1 MKNREIMDLV
11 DSTEI
16 DFKEFENID
25 VSFSELEKKRMFK
38 NLAKSNKRSYI
49 KKAAAVLIVAGVAV
63 GVFGVTMP
71 SYAKNLPVVSSI
83 FKFLGINQGYEK
95 IIDKYGMSKESS
107 GINLTIND
115 VVYDGYKLVASYTIE
130 GDKAFD
136 GKPSLGAIKKEKGG
150 ETVGLGALVE
160 LGDKKSA
167 PKFDGGYGEFKDKDK
182 KVYSGAVIFTISSDN
197 FYSDK
202 ELKEMGVKNVVKV
215 MQEKYIDVARIPDK
229 FNLKL
234 YIDGLNEANSDGNL
248 KKNINGKW
256 NFNFS
261 VECKKAKENI
271 KEISVNKNFSDIL
284 PNSKLNKIVVTPISV
299 YLERTDADLKEGWF
313 VDYILLNDKGEKLNS
328 EDIDYE
334 KQAVSA
340 GKLEN
345 SLNKTKYIKAIP
357 YVYFQNRQN
366 PGITLNK
373 TGETKVPIGSNKYL
387 TITRLEE
394 KNGKT
399 YIHYKSDDFIDGF
412 LPFFFEDDS
421 ENMYMRNM
429 DESVIAPSGKEGFEV
444 YDEPL
449 LNKNL
454 KVINNT
460 EIYYD
465 KEFTIDLK

>member
-1 MKNREIMDLV
+1 MKDREIMNLV

-25 VSFSELEKKRMFK
+25 ISFSELEKKRMFK
-38 NLAKSNKRSYI
+38 NLTKSNKTSYI
-49 KKAAAVLIVAGVAV
+49 KRAAAAVIVMGVAI
-63 GVFGVTMP
+63 GLFGVTAT
-71 SYAKNLPVVSSI
+71 SYAKNVPVVSSI

-95 IIDKYGMSKESS
+95 IIDKYGVLKESS
-107 GINLTIND
+107 GIKLTIND

-130 GDKAFD
+130 GNKPFD
-136 GKPSLGAIKKEKGG
+136 EKPRLGAIKKEKGG

-182 KVYSGAVIFTISSDN
+182 RVYSGAVIFTISSDN

-215 MQEKYIDVARIPDK
+215 MQEKYIDVARIPDG

-234 YIDGLNEANSDGNL
+234 YIDGLSEENSDGNL
-248 KKNINGKW
+248 KKNISGEW
-256 NFNFS
+256 NFNLS
-261 VECKKAKENI
+261 VECKKAKDNI

-299 YLERTDADLKEGWF
+299 YLERTDAELKDGWF
-313 VDYILLNDKGEKLNS
+313 VDYILLNDKGEKLNP

-334 KQAVSA
+334 KQAVST

-345 SLNKTKYIKAIP
+345 SLNRTKYIKAIP

-387 TITRLEE
+387 TITKVEE
-394 KNGKT
+394 KAGKT
-399 YIHYKSDDFIDGF
+399 YIYYKSDDFIDGF
-412 LPFFFEDDS
+412 LPFFFKDNSGE
-421 ENMYMRNM
+421 EYMRNM
-429 DESVIAPSGKEGFEV
+429 DESVIDSSGKEGFEV
-444 YDEPL
+444 YDESL

-454 KVINNT
+454 KVINDT
-460 EIYYD
+460 VIYYD
-465 KEFTIDLK
+465 KEFTINLK

>member
-1 MKNREIMDLV
+1 MKDREIMDLT

-38 NLAKSNKRSYI
+38 NLTKSNKTSYM
-49 KKAAAVLIVAGVAV
+49 KKAAAAVIVMGLAI

-71 SYAKNLPVVSSI
+71 SYAKNMPVVSSI

-95 IIDKYGMSKESS
+95 IIDKYGISKESS
-107 GINLTIND
+107 GIKLTIND

-130 GDKAFD
+130 GNKPFD
-136 GKPSLGAIKKEKGG
+136 EKPRLGAKRASGIGG
-150 ETVGLGALVE
+150 VGALVE
-160 LGDKKSA
+160 LGDKKSS

-182 KVYSGAVIFTISSDN
+182 KVYSGAAIFTISSDN

-202 ELKEMGVKNVVKV
+202 ELKRMGVKNVVKV

-229 FNLKL
+229 FNFKL
-234 YIDGLNEANSDGNL
+234 YIDGLSETNSAGAL
-248 KKNINGKW
+248 KKNIEGKW

-261 VECKKAKENI
+261 VECKKAKDNI
-271 KEISVNKNFSDIL
+271 SEISVNKNFSDIL
-284 PNSKLNKIVVTPISV
+284 PNSSLNKIVVTPISV
-299 YLERTDADLKEGWF
+299 YLEKTDAELKDGWI
-313 VDYILLNDKGEKLNS
+313 VDYILLNDKGERLNP

-334 KQAVSA
+334 KQAIRT

-345 SLNKTKYIKAIP
+345 SLNKTKYIKVIP

-366 PGITLNK
+366 PGIALNK

-387 TITRLEE
+387 TITKLEE
-394 KNGKT
+394 KAGKT
-399 YIHYKSDDFIDGF
+399 YVYYKSDDFIDGF
-412 LPFFFEDDS
+412 LPFFFKDDS
-421 ENMYMRNM
+421 GNMCMRNM
-429 DESVIAPSGKEGFEV
+429 DESVIDPSGKEGFEV

-454 KVINNT
+454 KVINDT
-460 EIYYD
+460 VIYYD
-465 KEFTIDLK
+465 KAFTIDLK

>member
-1 MKNREIMDLV
+1 MQDREIMDLT

-16 DFKEFENID
+16 DFKEFENMDI
-25 VSFSELEKKRMFK
+25 SFSELEKKRMFK
-38 NLAKSNKRSYI
+38 NITKSNKASYI

-107 GINLTIND
+107 GIKVTIND

-130 GDKAFD
+130 GNKPFD
-136 GKPSLGAIKKEKGG
+136 EKPGLGAIKKEKGG

-160 LGDKKSA
+160 LGNKKSI
-167 PKFDGGYGEFKDKDK
+167 PMVDSGYGEFKDKDK
-182 KVYSGAVIFTISSDN
+182 KVYSGAIVFTISSDS

-202 ELKEMGVKNVVKV
+202 ELKEMGVKNVIKV
-215 MQEKYIDVARIPDK
+215 RNEKYIDAARIPDK
-229 FNLKL
+229 FNLNLDIK
-234 YIDGLNEANSDGNL
+234 GLNEASSNGDL
-248 KKNINGKW
+248 KKNIEGEW
-256 NFNFS
+256 NFNLN
-261 VECKKAKENI
+261 VECKKAKDNI

-299 YLERTDADLKEGWF
+299 YLERTDAELKNGWF
-313 VDYILLNDKGEKLNS
+313 VDYILLNDKGERLNP
-328 EDIDYE
+328 EDVDYE
-334 KQAVSA
+334 KQAVST

-345 SLNKTKYIKAIP
+345 SLNRTKYIKAIP

-366 PGITLNK
+366 SGINLNK
-373 TGETKVPIGSNKYL
+373 TGETKVPIGSDKYL
-387 TITRLEE
+387 TITKLEE

-412 LPFFFEDDS
+412 LPFFFKDDS
-421 ENMYMRNM
+421 ENMYMRNI
-429 DESVIAPSGKEGFEV
+429 DESVISPSGKEGFEV

-460 EIYYD
+460 VIYYD